1 MEKRQLLAEITISF
15 VETLLVVSTK
25 AQQMIKKITKFIQK
39 HWLLLLIIVLAVVL
53 RFYHFGQIPPGF
65 TWDEAAIGY
74 NGHAMV
80 KTRRDEWLNFLP
92 VSFRSFG
99 DYKAPLAIY
108 INGLFTFIFGL
119 NKIAVRLPFALS
131 GVMGVVGIYFLI
143 KNTLDYLDYRGQLSP
158 RILGLMAALLLA
170 GSPWHLH
177 FTRAGFETG
186 MALSF
191 IIWSVYWLVKF
202 LKTSRSDRFKKKLFL
217 LGGSATLAVA
227 AIYTYHSAKI
237 FVPLLI
243 LSIVLAKLKKFWNDK
258 TVSFIVLIWTLVLLG
273 PLMFDS
279 IYGQGLERGKTMI
292 FFLNLSFIDTVK
304 LFFNNLAAHLS
315 LDFLIRGETTT
326 LRHTTGAYGVL
337 LPVTLAFVIYSL
349 VGAIVQKISI
359 DRDKPLKLTV
369 ISLIWILIG
378 LLPASLARGVPQA
391 NRALLALPGFILLA
405 VLGLDYFLVFFR
417 WLQSKLQVR
426 AKHVLSAVC
435 LIYLLNL
442 GAYLHYYF
450 RVFPQ
455 KATADFQ
462 DGYLEAFQYAQKYE
476 KGLNGYPE
484 KNQIVF
490 TDQYGQPYIYALF
503 VRKTNPIWYQGGSLR
518 KYLFIPD
525 INQTDLA
532 RDKAVI
538 VAGQDQLEDKADQAD
553 KIIYGADGQV
563 RFRIFVTD

>member
-1 MEKRQLLAEITISF
+1 MEA
-15 VETLLVVSTK
+15 LLVLSANSQK
-25 AQQMIKKITKFIQK
+25 MIKKIKIFFREY
-39 HWLLLLIIVLAVVL
+39 WLFLLIITLAAIL
-53 RFYHFGQIPPGF
+53 RFYRFGQVPPGF

-74 NGHAMV
+74 NGHAIV
-80 KTRRDEWLNFLP
+80 KTRRDEWLEFLP
-92 VSFRSFG
+92 VSFQSFG

-131 GVMGVVGIYFLI
+131 GVIAVVGIYFLI
-143 KNTLDYLDYRGQLSP
+143 KSSLEYLDYKGQLSL
-158 RILGLMAALLLA
+158 RSLGLMAALILA

-186 MALSF
+186 LALTF
-191 IIWSVYWLVKF
+191 IIWSLYLLLIFFKTAKQDKF
-202 LKTSRSDRFKKKLFL
+202 NQKLL
-217 LGGSATLAVA
+217 TLGGSATLALA
-227 AIYTYHSAKI
+227 SIYTYHSAKI
-237 FVPLLI
+237 FVPLVFTI
-243 LSIVLAKLKKFWNDK
+243 IVLAEIKKFWDSK
-258 TVSFIVLIWTLVLLG
+258 RVSLVVLIWTLLLAY
-273 PLMFDS
+273 PLLADAVF
-279 IYGQGLERGKTMI
+279 GQGLERGKSLI
-292 FFLNLSFIDTVK
+292 FFLNLSLIDTIK
-304 LFFNNLAAHLS
+304 LFFSNLGAHLS

-359 DRDKPLKLTV
+359 DRDKPLKMTV

-426 AKHVLSAVC
+426 AKHVLSLIF

-442 GAYLHYYF
+442 GAYLHYYYQ
-450 RVFPQ
+450 VFPQ
-455 KATADFQ
+455 LAVHDFR
-462 DGYLEAFQYAQKYE
+462 DGYLQAFRYAHRYE
-476 KGLNGYPE
+476 RGLDGYPE
-484 KNQIVF
+484 KRQIVF

-518 KYLFIPD
+518 KYLFVSD
-525 INQTDLA
+525 IDQSDLA
-532 RDKAVI
+532 RENAVI
-538 VAGQDQLEDKADQAD
+538 IAGQDQLEDKQDQAE